1 MRPPFTRSRPFRRRF
16 ARTGA
21 LRAKSGPAGYRG
33 GREFSHQRA
42 PVWLATIHGAQELRG
57 TYAPQRL
64 CFFDLSDVI
73 RSAGGCTMPS
83 WFYLMPPL
91 VARWGAGRPLRIK
104 AIRNASSRGNI
115 PSPLRIVQGDHET
128 GPQAT
133 PRWAASR
140 VADLSMPAMRSCR
153 HAPGRGRTL
162 ILVGPTQELEDQQI
176 AATKKLSTADL
187 RTWIGKVGWESKWRP
202 RSYGRSTLAVP
213 PTLDPVQDRYN
224 QAR

>member
-1 MRPPFTRSRPFRRRF
+1 MHVQPTDADVVKFLR
-16 ARTGA
+16 GA
-21 LRAKSGPAGYRG
+21 LAKRACPVVELEGPLTRPASEFHVTWSPTLKRCLIMVLLAGSKAR
-33 GREFSHQRA
+33 
-42 PVWLATIHGAQELRG
+42 PVSAFLTLRRCARLAVE
-57 TYAPQRL
+57 
-64 CFFDLSDVI
+64 
-73 RSAGGCTMPS
+73 
-83 WFYLMPPL
+83 
-91 VARWGAGRPLRIK
+91 

-115 PSPLRIVQGDHET
+115 PYTTPLRIVQGDHET

-162 ILVGPTQELEDQQI
+162 ILVGPTQESEDQQI

-187 RTWIGKVGWESKWRP
+187 RAWIGKVGWESKWRP
-202 RSYGRSTLAVP
+202 RSYGRSTSAVP